1 MMKLRTAHIHVL
13 AVSLLVL
20 AGSLGSLQAQS
31 FVAFDVPGAVSTIPA
46 SINAQGEITG
56 SFSDGTGSHGFVREA
71 NGSIK
76 VFDGPGAIWTSPAS
90 INARGEITGS
100 FSDGTGSHGF
110 VREPKGNIIVFDVPG
125 ATSISL
131 TMPTSINAQGEI
143 TGYFAPWNCN
153 PSDGVK
159 CVGRGF
165 VRSPARCHYGIRC
178 AGSDTGSSG

>member
-110 VREPKGNIIVFDVPG
+110 VREPKGNIIVFDGGPG
-125 ATSISL
+125 SNLRSSL
-131 TMPTSINAQGEI
+131 TMPTSINAQGEM
-143 TGYFAPWNCN
+143 TLVTFAPWK
-153 PSDGVK
+153 PQAPPTV
-159 CVGRGF
+159 
-165 VRSPARCHYGIRC
+165 
-178 AGSDTGSSG
+178 